1 MYSIF
6 MYRSLQ
12 IQTSRRQCRGERNV
26 IFPTKELLSTQF
38 LELRD
43 WAKKNDAGSYCH
55 IETNSYCMITV

>member
-43 WAKKNDAGSYCH
+43 WAKKMTRDHTVTLKQIH
-55 IETNSYCMITV
+55 IV

>member
-43 WAKKNDAGSYCH
+43 WAKKK
-55 IETNSYCMITV
+55 